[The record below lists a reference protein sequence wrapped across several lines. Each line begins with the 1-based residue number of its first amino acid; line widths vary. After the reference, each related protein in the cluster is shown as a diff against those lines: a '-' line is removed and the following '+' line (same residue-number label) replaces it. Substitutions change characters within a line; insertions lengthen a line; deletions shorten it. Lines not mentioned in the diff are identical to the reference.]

1 MSKHAPKSDLKE
13 QNKSRALPIVFL
25 TVFIDLLGFSIVLPI
40 LAPLL
45 VLPTSFVLPD
55 VSQSDRL
62 IIFGF
67 LVASYAIAQFVAT
80 PILGQ
85 LSDRYGRKQILGIS
99 LIGTFVSRIMFI
111 LGIASA
117 INGTFDPN
125 VNIAILFISRIV
137 DGITGGNISIAQ
149 SSIADIS
156 NNENRA
162 RNFGILGSAFGL
174 GFIIGPYLGGK
185 LGDTGIVTAVNN
197 ILHLPS
203 LINPS
208 TLPLWFATVL
218 CLINVISLYSFFE
231 ETIKEKVKSKLN
243 LSIAFSNTVE
253 AFKIPSLRVVFITLF
268 LLTLGF
274 NFFTQFF
281 AVYFD
286 NNFSQE
292 IQIRADEALANGDIK
307 VENIPQEIQAIP
319 SEAIKETAIAKYKS
333 GVAFQIQAQKESS
346 DVFSYV
352 GVWSVIAQG
361 VLAGVLSK
369 RFKPATLF
377 KWGLLVNGIATL
389 LFLAVNRTDLLLITI
404 PIFAVSNGLIQP
416 NSSAIVSGSADAKS
430 QGVVLGGSQ
439 SIQALAQAIPPIVSG
454 FIASKLSIDAPIIA
468 GGTII
473 LLSFFIFYVF
483 YREKEKVVLHEE

>member
-1 MSKHAPKSDLKE
+1 MSKDAQKSENVD
-13 QNKSRALPIVFL
+13 KSKGRALPIVFL
-25 TVFIDLLGFSIVLPI
+25 TVFIDLMGFSIVIPI

-45 VLPTSFVLPD
+45 VLPTSFLLPA

-67 LVASYAIAQFVAT
+67 LIASYAIAQFIAT

-85 LSDRYGRKQILGIS
+85 LSDRYGRKPLLGIS

-125 VNIAILFISRIV
+125 VNMAILFLSRII

-149 SSIADIS
+149 SSVADIS
-156 NNENRA
+156 TPDNRA
-162 RNFGILGSAFGL
+162 KNFGILGAAFGL

-185 LGDTGIVTAVNN
+185 FGESGIVTAANN
-197 ILHLPS
+197 VLHLPN
-203 LINPS
+203 LINSS
-208 TLPLWFATVL
+208 TLPLWFAALL
-218 CLINVISLYSFFE
+218 CLVNIFSLYAIFP
-231 ETIKEKVKSKLN
+231 ETIKAKVKSKLN
-243 LSIAFSNTVE
+243 LSIAFTNTV
-253 AFKIPSLRVVFITLF
+253 AVFKIPSLRIIFITIF

-286 NNFSQE
+286 TNFQTE
-292 IQIRADEALANGDIK
+292 IQVRANENLAKGDI
-307 VENIPQEIQAIP
+307 VITNIPKEILDIPFEGAKNKAIVQY
-319 SEAIKETAIAKYKS
+319 KE
-333 GVAFQIQAQKESS
+333 GVAFQIQAQKETA
-346 DVFSYV
+346 DVFSFI
-352 GVWSVIAQG
+352 GICSVISQG
-361 VLAGVLSK
+361 LIAGLLSK

-377 KWGLLVNGIATL
+377 KWGIFVNGITTL
-389 LFLAVNRTDLLLITI
+389 LFLAVDRTGLLLITI
-404 PIFAVSNGLIQP
+404 PIFAASNGLIMP
-416 NSSAIVSGSADAKS
+416 NSSALVSNSADEKS

-454 FIASKLSIDAPIIA
+454 FIASKLSIDAPIIT

-473 LLSFFIFYVF
+473 LVSFFIFFVF
-483 YREKEKVVLHEE
+483 YKEKEKTVLHEA